1 MLEYFGA
8 PRYNIYDGLAGAM
21 RRHTEFDFSFTRVPG
36 SISTPSFKD
45 TLQIARFML
54 CDRDA
59 DAFSHSPTEEEFQ
72 EYVRE
77 HFWDERR
84 DTGGW
89 HYEEVFCFVRR
100 NAVRGKQP
108 EGRR

>member
-1 MLEYFGA
+1 
-8 PRYNIYDGLAGAM
+8 
-21 RRHTEFDFSFTRVPG
+21 
-36 SISTPSFKD
+36 
-45 TLQIARFML
+45 ML

-84 DTGGW
+84 NTGGW

-100 NAVRGKQP
+100 NAVHATQP
-108 EGRR
+108 EGGK